1 MSLFRFNRR
10 PLRLVILAAIAGLT
24 LTGCSITGLNADD
37 DFSCP
42 MDVGY
47 PCESTAAA
55 YQKSVTGHYALED
68 EARREAALREQTN
81 VDRGLIESLKN
92 TFSSNDAKEDS
103 EAHRTDSTMK
113 GGAGETVSFGAA
125 EETVNTAADTAI
137 RQRDAAALRFRR
149 ADNKLI
155 TRDGRPDYDPAIVV
169 TNLTARPER
178 LPEEIVTIWIAPWTD
193 LEGDFHEGEKIHAR
207 VFDARWAA
215 ARRRAEEA
223 RGGPAVVSLP
233 FAREGLRPVQS
244 PLPRTT
250 EPRTVKVEKDTGDQ
264 FTASFDD
271 RPGEGAAILEAEK
284 RKMADDL
291 ARLHP

>member
-10 PLRLVILAAIAGLT
+10 PLRLVMLAAFASLT
-24 LTGCSITGLNADD
+24 LTGCSMTGLNAAD

-42 MDVGY
+42 MDIGY

-68 EARREAALREQTN
+68 EARREVALREQKN
-81 VDRGLIESLKN
+81 ADRGLIESLKH
-92 TFSSNDAKEDS
+92 TFTSNDAKKDS
-103 EAHRTDSTMK
+103 EAHRIDATMK
-113 GGAGETVSFGAA
+113 GGAGETVSFGVD
-125 EETVNTAADTAI
+125 EETVNTAADTA
-137 RQRDAAALRFRR
+137 ALRLRPS
-149 ADNKLI
+149 DNKPI
-155 TRDGRPDYDPAIVV
+155 NRDGRPDYDPAIVV

-193 LEGDFHEGEKIHAR
+193 SEGDFHEGEKIHAR

-233 FAREGLRPVQS
+233 FAREGIRPVGS
-244 PLPRTT
+244 PFTRTT
-250 EPRTVKVEKDTGDQ
+250 DARTGKVEKDSGDE

-271 RPGEGAAILEAEK
+271 RPGEGAATLEAEK